1 MKIER
6 KTWPE
11 FFEEVKAGRKKF
23 ELRLADFKAKP
34 GDVFV
39 MREWDPEVGEY
50 TGRVLE
56 KEITFVLDTKEM
68 DKIHSKEDLKKFG
81 LVVLS
86 LK

>member
-1 MKIER
+1 MKIE
-6 KTWPE
+6 KKIWPD
-11 FFEEVKAGRKKF
+11 FFDKVKSGEKKF

-34 GDVFV
+34 GDIFV
-39 MREWDPEVGEY
+39 MREWDPEIGEY

-56 KEITFVLDTKEM
+56 KEINFVINTKDVE
-68 DKIHSKEDLKKFG
+68 KIHSKDDLKKYG